1 MSRLVAVDPG
11 SRTTGWVAF
20 DHGKLIYHG
29 VIDNT
34 GNLTP
39 DDTSAEYIRSVY
51 RQITRL
57 HPNTI
62 AVESVTA
69 PKGFKGGVRA
79 PINPEGM
86 AGLGAAWSAVV
97 LAALT
102 SGATLLHV
110 APAGHGSRPLGAYP
124 AVLVGDRERLSAG
137 WQLRVGGG
145 KLRHARSSFDIG
157 RVALRLPAVAA

>member
-20 DHGKLIYHG
+20 DHGRLVDHG
-29 VIDNT
+29 VIENAGD
-34 GNLTP
+34 LTP
-39 DDTSAEYIRSVY
+39 DGTSAEYIRNVY
-51 RQITRL
+51 RQVTRL
-57 HPNTI
+57 HPQTI

-102 SGATLLHV
+102 SGSAVVHV
-110 APAGHGSRPLGAYP
+110 APAGHGSKPLGAYP
-124 AVLVGDRERLSAG
+124 LELVGDRERSAG
-137 WQLRVGGG
+137 WPSRVGTG
-145 KLRHARSSFDIG
+145 KLRHARAAFDVAQ
-157 RVALRLPAVAA
+157 VALRLPSVAA